1 MVSRKDIE
9 GILFNQ
15 TQLDKLVQVAM
26 RTVDSD
32 GSGMIEKSELANIM
46 RQVAMDVGD
55 DEPNETDVDEVLK
68 EFDKDQDG
76 RINYEEFK
84 EIIVRV
90 LKNILNSNMI

>member
-9 GILFNQ
+9 GILFNP

-26 RTVDSD
+26 RTVDCD

-55 DEPNETDVDEVLK
+55 DEPNDSDVDEVLK

-76 RINYEEFK
+76 KINYEEFK

>member
-32 GSGMIEKSELANIM
+32 GSGMIEKTELANIM

-55 DEPNETDVDEVLK
+55 DEPSETDVDEVLK
-68 EFDKDQDG
+68 EFDKDMDG

>member
-1 MVSRKDIE
+1 MVSRRDIE
-9 GILFNQ
+9 GILFNPS
-15 TQLDKLVQVAM
+15 QLDKLVQVAM
-26 RTVDSD
+26 KTVDSD
-32 GSGMIEKSELANIM
+32 GSGSIERSELGNIM

-55 DEPNETDVDEVLK
+55 DEPHENDVDEVFK

-76 RINYEEFK
+76 KINYEEFK